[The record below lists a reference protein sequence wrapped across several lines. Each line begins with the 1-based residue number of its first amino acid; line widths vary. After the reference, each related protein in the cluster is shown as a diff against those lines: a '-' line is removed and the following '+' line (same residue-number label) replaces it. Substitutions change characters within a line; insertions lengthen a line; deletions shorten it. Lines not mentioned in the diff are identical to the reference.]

1 MLLSCSRTLENYTS
15 TKTFFKILTGCITTP
30 YPKRI
35 LTYSKR
41 QIKNVVKNKHYVK
54 DGMFKKKLLNR
65 TPTTTST
72 ATDDNPWPTDSTR
85 LTSCCLFS
93 MTQVARCRGSRWNY
107 ESSTGFFS
115 SLKKS
120 RLALAF
126 PLPGLISGFL
136 PSFFFFVNERL
147 Y

>member
-35 LTYSKR
+35 STYSKR

-107 ESSTGFFS
+107 ESSTGFF
-115 SLKKS
+115 
-120 RLALAF
+120 
-126 PLPGLISGFL
+126 
-136 PSFFFFVNERL
+136 FFFKKISTCTCISASGPNIGIFAKFFL
-147 Y
+147 FC